1 MKRYKKSTMNTQERE
16 IFRIPAA
23 WALAK
28 GQISFL
34 VNVPIPG

>member
-1 MKRYKKSTMNTQERE
+1 MNTQERE
-16 IFRIPAA
+16 IFHIPAA

-34 VNVPIPG
+34 ANVLISG